1 MNRIAALA
9 LLLPA
14 LLLGV
19 PVPAAEVSGLYEALV
34 PVGGQ
39 SAGERARAVTEGFRQ
54 VLVKVSGQ
62 RSVLAL
68 PALQAE
74 LARADSL
81 LGSFSYEAPLAHP
94 PGQAQDPVL
103 GALRIRLKFDPAS
116 VRAALLRARAPV
128 WGASRPPV
136 HLWVVRGDAG
146 GNLLAMG
153 TAQADTL
160 IDAAALRGLP
170 AVLPSPGDIEGP
182 ASARVALLATLTPAA
197 GRVRVAGVLR
207 IDGSNEPVEAAGADE
222 YAALRA
228 LVDVAADQLGAR
240 YALVARTD
248 QLKGL
253 RLRVAG
259 VRTLEAHAALEAWLA
274 GLPVVKDVTLE
285 GIGGDR
291 VTFVLMLAGEP
302 GRVVQ
307 AMTADG
313 RFSAIGSP
321 VEDGSAL
328 VLEAT
333 FGPAP

>member
-14 LLLGV
+14 LLLGS
-19 PVPAAEVSGLYEALV
+19 PVPAAEVSGLYEAVV
-34 PVGGQ
+34 PVVGQ

-74 LARADSL
+74 FARADSL
-81 LGSFSYEAPLAHP
+81 LGSFSYEAPVARL
-94 PGQAQDPVL
+94 PGQPQDPVL

-146 GNLLAMG
+146 LLAMG
-153 TAQADTL
+153 TPQADTL
-160 IDAAALRGLP
+160 IDAAGLRGLP

-182 ASARVALLATLTPAA
+182 ASARVALLGTLTPAA

-207 IDGSNEPVEAAGADE
+207 IDGSNEPVEATGPDE

-248 QLKGL
+248 QLKAL

-285 GIGGDR
+285 GVGGDR
-291 VTFVLMLAGEP
+291 ATFVLMLAGEP

-321 VEDGSAL
+321 VEDGSSL

-333 FGPAP
+333 FGATP